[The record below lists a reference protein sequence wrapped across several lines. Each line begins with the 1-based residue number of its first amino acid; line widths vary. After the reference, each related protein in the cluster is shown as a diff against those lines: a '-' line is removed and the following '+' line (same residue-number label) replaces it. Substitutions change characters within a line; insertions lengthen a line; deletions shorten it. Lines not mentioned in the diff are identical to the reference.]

1 MPYNWVDITSDYT
14 EHMPYSYYIDQ
25 TDFKKV
31 TLPFEFPFY
40 GKKYK
45 DMYIY
50 NTGFVSFDAPVEDYK
65 QFPEPP
71 ASLPTTETFYSNI
84 ICPFWGN
91 HSMNTPSSDGV
102 YYKANTDDVVVSFKN
117 YGNTMMQGMNFQVIL
132 RKDGSF
138 KFQYALD
145 PDGFQLGVFGL
156 CGIMDHTETRGI
168 TPSSMYINAGNALE
182 FTPYKNYV
190 VAPGKSTNLPVE
202 LYADKLAD
210 TYDYVLNPTT
220 NGPLLR
226 LHLRSTPMPTVV
238 VTIPVLVR

>member
-1 MPYNWVDITSDYT
+1 MLSASKSDGFDVPFKWVDIMDDYT
-14 EHMPYSYYIDQ
+14 EHMPYSYYIDK

-31 TLPFEFPFY
+31 ELPFEFPFY

-45 DMYIY
+45 EMYIY

-102 YYKANTDDVVVSFKN
+102 YYKAKDDDVVVSYKN

-132 RKDGSF
+132 AQGRILQVPVYRF
-138 KFQYALD
+138 D

-168 TPSSMYINAGNALE
+168 TPSEMYIIRGNAVE

-190 VAPGKSTNLPVE
+190 CSS
-202 LYADKLAD
+202 
-210 TYDYVLNPTT
+210 
-220 NGPLLR
+220 R
-226 LHLRSTPMPTVV
+226 
-238 VTIPVLVR
+238 